1 MNCKQGDLVRYVGS
15 NPYNRPNVYG
25 WIGKTIRLMKDDS
38 GNAGWLVNPPIPGG
52 IHLIGSGGYMDGD
65 WVCDSILRPI
75 RDNPGQDE
83 TLQWAPVP
91 KKETV

>member
-25 WIGKTIRLMKDDS
+25 WIGLIVCSIADRNGDKC
-38 GNAGWLVNPPIPGG
+38 WVVNPPLPGG
-52 IHLIGSGGYMDGD
+52 IVKNSDSSWSDGT
-65 WVCDSILRPI
+65 WLFDSSCKPI

-91 KKETV
+91 KKETA